1 MDLPKSP
8 RILIVKLTAIGDV
21 IHALPVACALR
32 DAWPKAHLAW
42 LVEGR
47 AADVLL
53 GHRALDEVIP
63 LPRRWYKSPRG
74 IWRLRRTLR
83 AGRFDVTLDLQGL
96 TKSAA
101 AAWLSGAKHRLGFAG
116 EMARE
121 LSGWFNNRRF
131 AISSE
136 HVVDRYRELL
146 APLGVYSPMVRFDVP
161 RHARDIL
168 SVDRMLASL
177 RWQGS
182 FALLNPGAGWPSKR
196 WPPDRFASVARHL
209 GKRHGLPAVVVW
221 AGDDERK
228 WALQIA
234 ENSSGHAVVAPDTTL
249 PQLAELARRAVIFI
263 GSDTGPLH
271 LSAAVGTPCV
281 GLFGP
286 MPGERNGPYGVGHI
300 TLQKA
305 RLEGTSRQRRTADNA
320 TMLAITAEDVMA
332 ACDSILARHAKMRQA
347 G

>member
-21 IHALPVACALR
+21 IHALPVASALR

-47 AADVLL
+47 VADLL
-53 GHRALDEVIP
+53 HGHRALNEVIA

-74 IWRLRRTLR
+74 VWGLRRTLR

-101 AAWLSGAKHRLGFAG
+101 AAWLSGAKHRIGFAG

-131 AISSE
+131 VVSSE

-146 APLGVYSPMVRFDVP
+146 APLGVYSPAVRFDVP

-168 SVDRMLASL
+168 AVDRMLASL
-177 RWQGS
+177 RWHRS

-196 WPPDRFASVARHL
+196 WPPDRFAAVARHL
-209 GKRHGLPAVVVW
+209 GHRRRLPAVVVW
-221 AGDDERK
+221 AGDEERD
-228 WALQIA
+228 WARHIV
-234 ENSSGHAVVAPDTTL
+234 ENAGGHAVVAPDTSL
-249 PQLAELARRAVIFI
+249 PELAELARRAALFV

-271 LSAAVGTPCV
+271 LAAAVGTPCV

-286 MPGERNGPYGVGHI
+286 MPGERNGPYGRGHI
-300 TLQKA
+300 ILQKA

-320 TMLAITAEDVMA
+320 TMLAIATEDVMA
-332 ACDSILARHAKMRQA
+332 ACDSILARQARPRQA